1 MIYRNVIEVQ
11 IFDEQYSEPSV
22 PQFINFAAIF
32 FVKTQKVDYW
42 DGQMISAKG

>member
-22 PQFINFAAIF
+22 PQFINFAASFLSKPRKWTI
-32 FVKTQKVDYW
+32 
-42 DGQMISAKG
+42 GMAR